1 MKKPTLTILM
11 LYLFTFGSFA
21 QTPEWTEYCQIR
33 DDINHNDYPPEIAY
47 GMYCRMD
54 SIYNGIPHFT
64 DLYNFL
70 STALA
75 CNEQEKTKELAFRI
89 VRWKC
94 WDSRF
99 FNQPKLEAVKQM
111 DFWPKLDS
119 LLGRK

>member
-1 MKKPTLTILM
+1 MKKPTWTIFLLT
-11 LYLFTFGSFA
+11 LFTLGSFA

-33 DDINHNDYPPEIAY
+33 DEINHYDYPPEIAY
-47 GMYCRMD
+47 GMYCKMD

-70 STALA
+70 STAVA

-99 FNQPKLEAVKQM
+99 FNQPKLGIQHRQ
-111 DFWPKLDS
+111 PT
-119 LLGRK
+119 